1 MPKRKTPELKPE
13 EQFKR
18 FVETAE
24 ELGVTNAA
32 EIEKKFHQLSTPE
45 KSSDARKSGSR
56 SK

>member
-24 ELGVTNAA
+24 KLGVDTDQAHKDF
-32 EIEKKFHQLSTPE
+32 EQLAKRQARQDS
-45 KSSDARKSGSR
+45 KARKS
-56 SK
+56 